1 MEQPCYKC
9 RQLVEEGRP
18 FCPHCSAPQIRV
30 LVAEPVAAV
39 GTFAGVA
46 VPSESAAE
54 LPASQTLP
62 VLALPMRWSQA
73 LKPCALAALV
83 ASLLMAMGLNPFVA
97 MICVGFLAVVF
108 HRQGRREMVVE
119 PTTGAALGA
128 LGGLL
133 WFAISTILETSVV
146 IFMHKG
152 PELRTELL
160 ARIQQASTQ
169 TSDPQVLSVF
179 AQLKTPG
186 GLELLMLI
194 GIFFAFLAAIVL
206 SGLGGAI
213 GAAIFSR
220 RRS

>member
-1 MEQPCYKC
+1 
-9 RQLVEEGRP
+9 
-18 FCPHCSAPQIRV
+18 
-30 LVAEPVAAV
+30 
-39 GTFAGVA
+39 
-46 VPSESAAE
+46 
-54 LPASQTLP
+54 
-62 VLALPMRWSQA
+62 
-73 LKPCALAALV
+73 
-83 ASLLMAMGLNPFVA
+83 
-97 MICVGFLAVVF
+97 
-108 HRQGRREMVVE
+108 
-119 PTTGAALGA
+119 
-128 LGGLL
+128 
-133 WFAISTILETSVV
+133 V
-146 IFMHKG
+146 IVMHKG